1 MKSFLKKLWTVVA
14 ILGSSICAHAY
25 TFSVG
30 NIHYDEISSTT
41 VCVTSADKPINGD
54 TIEIPSMVRD
64 NNGTQYTVTE
74 ISSEFFCRANRP
86 LVLKIPASIE
96 VIRTGIQGNYGGY
109 TFFYGLLSEANLS
122 SIVVSPDNPNY
133 SSRDGVLFSK
143 DFTILYRYPKGS
155 NRKSYT
161 VPEGV
166 IEIFDRAVT
175 SADRLEYVEMPNS
188 VRKIN
193 NSAFASCDNL
203 HEIKMSESVQIIHTD
218 AFEDCPISSDII
230 LPETLEYIGDDAFGW
245 HGGDYAGVTVKC
257 HGTTPPKLLQY
268 KGDEQPFAD
277 STLMFGE
284 LHVPKG
290 AKHVYSIAPGWSGF
304 KYIYDDLEED
314 ESPEELV
321 STVILSGPETF
332 SVELLY
338 PQGFEA
344 AFTIHETVNWR
355 IYSVIYNG
363 VDVTGEMKD
372 HTFITPPLE
381 GENTLHIIMASR
393 ANLSEDTN
401 LKKIEVV
408 REGGYIHLFNLD
420 KSEEFAVYDVKGHLV
435 YQGREQLIY
444 VPERGVYL
452 IRVDGIVLK
461 LFI

>member
-1 MKSFLKKLWTVVA
+1 MKSILKRLWTVVA
-14 ILGSSICAHAY
+14 IFCSSICAYAY

-41 VCVTSADKPINGD
+41 VCVTSADEPISGD
-54 TIEIPSMVRD
+54 SIEIPSMVRD

-74 ISSEFFCRANRP
+74 ISSGFFCRANRP

-96 VIRTGIQGNYGGY
+96 VIRTEIQGNYGGY
-109 TFFYGLLSEANLS
+109 TFFYGLLSEANLA
-122 SIVVSPDNPNY
+122 SIEVSPDNSNY

-161 VPEGV
+161 VPDGV
-166 IEIFDRAVT
+166 IEIFDRAVND
-175 SADRLEYVEMPNS
+175 ANLLEYVEMPNS
-188 VRKIN
+188 VKKIN
-193 NSAFASCDNL
+193 KSAFASCDNL

-218 AFEDCPISSDII
+218 AFEGCPISSEII
-230 LPETLEYIGDDAFGW
+230 LPATLEYIGDDAFNG
-245 HGGDYAGVTVKC
+245 HVGDYAVKC
-257 HGTTPPKLLQY
+257 HATTPPRLLQY
-268 KGDEQPFAD
+268 KGNEQPFSN
-277 STLMFGE
+277 STLMYGE

-290 AKHVYSIAPGWSGF
+290 TEHEYAVAPGWSGF
-304 KYIYDDLEED
+304 RYIYDDLEED

-332 SVELLY
+332 FAELLY
-338 PQGFEA
+338 PYGFEA
-344 AFTIHETVNWR
+344 VFTIHETVNWR
-355 IYSVIYNG
+355 IYSIIYNG

-372 HTFITPPLE
+372 HTFTTPPLE
-381 GENTLHIIMASR
+381 GENTLHIVMASR

-420 KSEEFAVYDVKGHLV
+420 KSEEFAVYDVKGCLV

-444 VPERGVYL
+444 VPVPGVYL